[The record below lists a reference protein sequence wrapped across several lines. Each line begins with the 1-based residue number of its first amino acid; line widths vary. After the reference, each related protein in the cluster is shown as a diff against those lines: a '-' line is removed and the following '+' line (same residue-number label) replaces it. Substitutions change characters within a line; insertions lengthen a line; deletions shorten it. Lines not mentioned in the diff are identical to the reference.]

1 MATSQE
7 LDKLP
12 RQFRSRTNAAVINIT
27 TPEVQPNLGKHNR
40 RSSAKK
46 MLVNVQ
52 EEGAKSL
59 GKKQRRAQRDNPII
73 DPNIDK
79 RMLRRGIYS
88 DFNDRSRSATILPL
102 HPSSHSNFEVLPSAK
117 DRRASLPYVHHK
129 DVNIQQPSLNGSP
142 HHFTPPG
149 PGQSMD
155 SGVDMGTVELT
166 QIRPQGLA
174 SSLDDL
180 TEQRS
185 RTNSAQVQFPLS
197 LASNVTNNVTTVQG
211 CGEHS
216 EHVLNQHGDCIVCD
230 VLHSEQSI
238 NKAFPVNHTIPEQ
251 KETVLHNRDSGVGND
266 LQLNVLTST
275 NNQVGMLSNELLP
288 SPSKG
293 LQLSRSIELPSP
305 SVDSRSPRE
314 KDFFETTNDLA
325 KASMFGSERCK

>member
-59 GKKQRRAQRDNPII
+59 GKKQRKAQRDNPII

-142 HHFTPPG
+142 RHFTPPG

-197 LASNVTNNVTTVQG
+197 LANNVTTVQG
-211 CGEHS
+211 CGEHL

-230 VLHSEQSI
+230 VLHSEQSM
-238 NKAFPVNHTIPEQ
+238 NKAFPVNHTTPEQ
-251 KETVLHNRDSGVGND
+251 KETALHNRDSGVGND

-275 NNQVGMLSNELLP
+275 NNQVGILSNELLP